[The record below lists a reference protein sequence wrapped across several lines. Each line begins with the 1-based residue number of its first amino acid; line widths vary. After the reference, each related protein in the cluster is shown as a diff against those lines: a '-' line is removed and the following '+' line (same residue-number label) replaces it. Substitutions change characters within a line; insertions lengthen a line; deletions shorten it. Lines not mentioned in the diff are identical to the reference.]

1 MRFVLVVT
9 SVLIALAGFAA
20 APAAA
25 EPTTATETPTSA
37 ETPAPSEAPS
47 SSEAPA
53 SESPA
58 APTRSAPAVSASG
71 VPDLSGYREIP
82 ADGFVDNAAAQG
94 EVYFQ
99 TPDGLLCAIRPVHG
113 SAGCDG
119 KLPGTRAGVNEIVLA
134 AEVPDRGLRA
144 TANPQFVKPSG
155 GAAKVLPA
163 GSKIVFQD
171 FECAVGDGSTT
182 VCVKGNP
189 ASQWMEISAA
199 KTGVGPATAGL
210 PESFPDPNDFVVG
223 DDTYIV
229 GAGAKNIFPVFSVG
243 DGITCTIAMFS
254 GGEVGCD
261 GPLPGVRG
269 GENEIFAQLP
279 GPVGMRKTD
288 DPKYD
293 KPAYPG
299 TVRQLPAGYRV
310 SQMGTTCMATEGGVA
325 CYGTLAGQT
334 QGFNVA
340 PGGTSTFGGTE
351 IAETGEPTVES
362 APSTEP
368 APSAEPA
375 PTTEPAPAE
384 ATSTDEP
391 TSEATQPP
399 R

>member
-1 MRFVLVVT
+1 MRLVTLVS
-9 SVLIALAGFAA
+9 SVLFAGIAVA

-25 EPTTATETPTSA
+25 EPTTTATTTAETPTSA
-37 ETPAPSEAPS
+37 E
-47 SSEAPA
+47 
-53 SESPA
+53 SPTA
-58 APTRSAPAVSASG
+58 APGSASSASG
-71 VPDLSGYREIP
+71 VPDLSGYRVMPI
-82 ADGFVDNAAAQG
+82 DGFVDNAAAQG

-99 TPDGLLCAIRPVHG
+99 TPDGLLCAIRPAHG

-134 AEVPDRGLRA
+134 ADVVARGLRA

-155 GAAKVLPA
+155 GAAAVLPV

-171 FECAVGDGSTT
+171 FECAVGDGPVTLCTKSPGGAAPT
-182 VCVKGNP
+182 
-189 ASQWMEISAA
+189 QWLQISAA

-229 GAGAKNIFPVFSVG
+229 GAGAKNLFPVFTVG
-243 DGITCTIAMFS
+243 NGLTCTIAMFS
-254 GGEVGCD
+254 GGEVGCN

-279 GPVGMRKTD
+279 GPVGMHKTD
-288 DPKYD
+288 EPKYD
-293 KPAYPG
+293 TPAYPG

-310 SQMGTTCMATEGGVA
+310 SQQGTTCMATEGGVA
-325 CYGTLAGQT
+325 CFGTIAGQT

-340 PGGTSTFGGTE
+340 PGGTSTFGGTQ
-351 IAETGEPTVES
+351 IADTGEPTVEP

-368 APSAEPA
+368 APSAEAA
-375 PTTEPAPAE
+375 PSTEAA
-384 ATSTDEP
+384 

>member
-1 MRFVLVVT
+1 MRLVTLVS
-9 SVLIALAGFAA
+9 SVLFAGLAVA

-25 EPTTATETPTSA
+25 EPTTTTTTTSTAETPTSA
-37 ETPAPSEAPS
+37 E
-47 SSEAPA
+47 
-53 SESPA
+53 SPA
-58 APTRSAPAVSASG
+58 ATTTAVAPGSASSASG
-71 VPDLSGYREIP
+71 VPDLSGYRVMPID
-82 ADGFVDNAAAQG
+82 AFVDNAAAQG

-99 TPDGLLCAIRPVHG
+99 TPDGLLCAIRPAHG

-134 AEVPDRGLRA
+134 ADVVDRGLRA

-155 GAAKVLPA
+155 GAAAVLPV

-171 FECAVGDGSTT
+171 FECAVGDGPVTLCTKSPGGAPT
-182 VCVKGNP
+182 
-189 ASQWMEISAA
+189 QWLQISAA

-210 PESFPDPNDFVVG
+210 PENFPDPNDFVVG

-229 GAGAKNIFPVFSVG
+229 GAGAKNLFPVFTVG
-243 DGITCTIAMFS
+243 NGLTCTIAMFS
-254 GGEVGCD
+254 GGEVGCN

-279 GPVGMRKTD
+279 GPVGMRQTD

-299 TVRQLPAGYRV
+299 TVRQLPTGYRV

-325 CYGTLAGQT
+325 CFGTLAGQT
-334 QGFNVA
+334 EGFNVA

-351 IAETGEPTVES
+351 IAETGEPTVVP
-362 APSTEP
+362 APSTESAP
-368 APSAEPA
+368 AAEAAPSSEA
-375 PTTEPAPAE
+375 APA
-384 ATSTDEP
+384 
-391 TSEATQPP
+391 EATQPP

>member
-1 MRFVLVVT
+1 MRLVTLVS
-9 SVLIALAGFAA
+9 SVLFAFAGIAVA

-25 EPTTATETPTSA
+25 EPTTTTT
-37 ETPAPSEAPS
+37 TTSEAPT
-47 SSEAPA
+47 SE
-53 SESPA
+53 A
-58 APTRSAPAVSASG
+58 APTAAPSPAPSASG
-71 VPDLSGYREIP
+71 VPDLSGYRVMPTE
-82 ADGFVDNAAAQG
+82 GFVDNVAAQG

-99 TPDGLLCAIRPVHG
+99 TPDGLLCAIRPAHG
-113 SAGCDG
+113 AAGCDG

-134 AEVPDRGLRA
+134 AEVTDRGLRA

-155 GAAKVLPA
+155 GAASVLPV

-171 FECAVGDGSTT
+171 FECAVGEGPIT
-182 VCVKGNP
+182 VCTKGTP
-189 ASQWMEISAA
+189 ASQWMTISAA
-199 KTGVGPATAGL
+199 KTGIGPATAGL

-229 GAGAKNIFPVFSVG
+229 GAGAKNFFPVFTVG
-243 DGITCTIAMFS
+243 NGLTCTIAMFS
-254 GGEVGCD
+254 GGEVGCN

-293 KPAYPG
+293 KPVYPG
-299 TVRQLPAGYRV
+299 TVRQLPTGYRV
-310 SQMGTTCMATEGGVA
+310 SEMGATCMATEGGVA

-340 PGGTSTFGGTE
+340 PGGTSTFGGT
-351 IAETGEPTVES
+351 APAPAFEPTIES
-362 APSTEP
+362 VPAAESTP
-368 APSAEPA
+368 TTA
-375 PTTEPAPAE
+375 PTTEPAPQ
-384 ATSTDEP
+384 
-391 TSEATQPP
+391 QP

>member
-9 SVLIALAGFAA
+9 SVLIALAGFTA

-25 EPTTATETPTSA
+25 EPTTTT
-37 ETPAPSEAPS
+37 
-47 SSEAPA
+47 
-53 SESPA
+53 
-58 APTRSAPAVSASG
+58 APTPGASVPG
-71 VPDLSGYREIP
+71 APDLSGYREIP

-99 TPDGLLCAIRPVHG
+99 TPDGLLCAIRPAHG

-119 KLPGTRAGVNEIVLA
+119 KLPGARAGVNEIVLA

-155 GAAKVLPA
+155 GAAAVLPV
-163 GSKIVFQD
+163 GSKIVYQD
-171 FECAVGDGSTT
+171 FECAVGDGST

-229 GAGAKNIFPVFSVG
+229 GAGAKNLFPVFTVG
-243 DGITCTIAMFS
+243 NGITCTIAMFS

-310 SQMGTTCMATEGGVA
+310 SQMGTTCMATEGGAA

-351 IAETGEPTVES
+351 ISETGEPTVES

-368 APSAEPA
+368 APTSEPAPNAEPA
-375 PTTEPAPAE
+375 PAESAPAE
-384 ATSTDEP
+384 ATSTGEP